1 MEKDVGKNKLQIKRA
16 DAVVIIVCL
25 LSALILAVGLIG
37 GREKGKILRIS
48 HDGTTVMTVALEE
61 DIAVGRQ
68 GADASS
74 QGIYYLVTY
83 EEDKAVIMQHEK
95 RPDLPSGVSYN
106 LLYISANEVQMV
118 AADCRDQICVH
129 HRPITGSG
137 ENIIC
142 LPHRLVAELTGGE
155 QDGMTDGMVK

>member
-83 EEDKAVIMQHEK
+83 E
-95 RPDLPSGVSYN
+95 
-106 LLYISANEVQMV
+106 
-118 AADCRDQICVH
+118 
-129 HRPITGSG
+129 
-137 ENIIC
+137 
-142 LPHRLVAELTGGE
+142 
-155 QDGMTDGMVK
+155 

>member
-1 MEKDVGKNKLQIKRA
+1 
-16 DAVVIIVCL
+16 
-25 LSALILAVGLIG
+25 
-37 GREKGKILRIS
+37 
-48 HDGTTVMTVALEE
+48 
-61 DIAVGRQ
+61 
-68 GADASS
+68 
-74 QGIYYLVTY
+74 
-83 EEDKAVIMQHEK
+83 MQHEK
-95 RPDLPSGVSYN
+95 RPDLPSCVSYN
-106 LLYISANEVQMV
+106 LLYTSAKEVQMV